1 MNPPTDHASPGAR
14 IAVDAMGGDHAP
26 ASIVAG
32 VVEAARAFRSRV
44 EPVLVGDERA
54 IRAELDRTGGAGLGL
69 EIVHAEQR
77 VEMDEGGADS
87 YRRKKD
93 SSLNVATRL
102 VRDGGAVGIVSA
114 GNTGAMVAASLL
126 NLGRIPGVQRPAIA
140 TLIPTQANRWAVML
154 DVGAAA
160 DCKPIH
166 LFQFGILGE
175 VYARVLLGIARP
187 RVGLLNIGE
196 EPTKGSDLAQE
207 AHALLVASGLHFVGN
222 VEGKDILHGRADVV
236 VTDGF
241 TGNVLLKFAESV
253 WAWGVSA
260 VRREIGEHLLAKM
273 GAYLLKPSL
282 RRFKDSVDYSHQGG
296 APLLGVNGIAIIGH
310 GRSSPKAIR
319 NALRVAAD
327 LVERGILGEIRTE
340 LERVNGGKVASS

>member
-1 MNPPTDHASPGAR
+1 
-14 IAVDAMGGDHAP
+14 MGGDFAP

-32 VVEAARAFRSRV
+32 VVEAVRAFPHRV
-44 EPVLVGDERA
+44 EPVLVGDAAA
-54 IRAELDRTGGAGLGL
+54 IRLELERLNATGL
-69 EIVHAEQR
+69 ELEILHAEQR
-77 VEMDEGGADS
+77 VEMGEGGADAF
-87 YRRKKD
+87 RKKKD
-93 SSLNVATRL
+93 SSMNVATRL

-126 NLGRIPGVQRPAIA
+126 NLGRIPGVHRPAIA
-140 TLIPTQANRWAVML
+140 TLIPTQGGHWTVML
-154 DVGAAA
+154 DVGAAP
-160 DCKPIH
+160 DCKPVH
-166 LFQFGILGE
+166 LLQFGILGE
-175 VYARVLLGIARP
+175 VYARVLLGIPRP

-196 EPTKGSDLAQE
+196 ESTKGSDLAQE
-207 AHALLVASGLHFVGN
+207 AHALLAGSGFDFVGN

-253 WAWGVSA
+253 WAWGVTA

-282 RRFKDSVDYSHQGG
+282 RRFKENVDYSHQGG

-327 LVERGILGEIRTE
+327 LVERGIVAEIRGE
-340 LERVNGGKVASS
+340 LEKVNGGKVASS